1 MQSEDELKAENEL
14 LKLKLELE
22 HGMKGHHSEGL
33 SPAMENQWLNQIYN
47 FEKLYKETP
56 RVKVYDFIGRPDF
69 VPIQSLPENEI
80 VAALEALENAMQAK
94 GVELSC
100 LCEYPAATIYQF
112 ITEEL
117 FEHEMDGI
125 RMEGMMT
132 HFTYEEF
139 HPNHAYDINRLITD
153 FIDSLLTKQWNE
165 QFDGMSLASQITFNG
180 AQHEQAAMNA
190 IILTFQ
196 EAHPSIS
203 FDQLAVEEIKFDL
216 ENGTGTAKATI
227 AYTLRQ
233 HQQKTESVSGS
244 CAFQM
249 VMEYGYWCLTSIEIP
264 GFGKTSNEI

>member
-22 HGMKGHHSEGL
+22 HGMKGLQSEGL

-47 FEKLYKETP
+47 FEKMYKETP
-56 RVKVYDFIGRPDF
+56 RVKLYDFIGRPDF

-80 VAALEALENAMQAK
+80 AAALEELENVMQAK
-94 GVELSC
+94 GVQLDC
-100 LCEYPAATIYQF
+100 LCEYPTSTIYQF

-125 RMEGMMT
+125 CMEGMVT

-139 HPNHAYDINRLITD
+139 HPNHAYDINRRVTD
-153 FIDSLLTKQWNE
+153 FINRLLTKQWNE
-165 QFDGMSLASQITFNG
+165 QFDGMSLASEITFNG
-180 AQHEQAAMNA
+180 AQHEQSAMNA
-190 IILTFQ
+190 IILAFQ

-203 FDQLAVEEIKFDL
+203 LEHLAIEEIHFDL

-233 HQQKTESVSGS
+233 PQQKAESVSGS
-244 CAFQM
+244 CAFQLAL
-249 VMEYGYWCLTSIEIP
+249 EDEYWCLASIEIP
-264 GFGKTSNEI
+264 GFGKALE